1 MGAGRGWLAVGLV
14 ATIWVAAAGAAAGAA
29 AVPTPTDGHR
39 RMLAAL
45 AEIAR
50 TSADT
55 NRYTGDAQARAFRTV
70 IAEPRFNASPQL
82 RWRQLRALGAYEL
95 RLGNTEEAVRHLE
108 AAAALLPALG
118 AAVAPAD
125 IDRAQFAMAVSF
137 LRWGE
142 SRNCV
147 ARHSS
152 ESCILP
158 IGGAG
163 VHVDQAGSRR
173 GMAELA
179 ALLARRPDDLV
190 ARWLLNV
197 AAMTVGEYPDGVPA
211 AWRIPPATFAS
222 AEPFP
227 RFTDVAAAAGVNGM
241 DLMGGVVVD
250 DFDGDGHFDL
260 VVSSSDP
267 ERSLRYFAGGGDG
280 TFRER
285 SEAAGF
291 AGLTGGMNVVQ
302 ADYDNDGAIDLLVLR
317 GAWLGRGGQQP
328 KSLLRNDGRGTFSD
342 VTFAAGLGDVHYPSQ
357 AAAWADYDNDGD
369 LDLYVGNEAEENYPF
384 TGQLFRNRG
393 DGSFVDVAAAAG
405 VTNGRMAKGVAW
417 GDFDEDGRQDLYVSN
432 YTTPNRLY
440 RNRGDGTFVD
450 VAAEAGVE
458 RPLSSLAVATADFD
472 NDGHLDLYVG
482 ATTPLHSAEPRAGTD
497 PLTPL
502 AGVVASALGLPTDV
516 ETGRLYRG
524 RGDGR
529 FDDATAALGLDR
541 VLLSSGLGV
550 GDLDGDGFA
559 DLYVGTAYPGYEGLT
574 PKRLFRNR
582 RGRGFA
588 DVTTNA
594 GLGHLQKAGGIA
606 IADLDGDGDQDIFM
620 NAGGMFRGDRFG
632 DVLFANPGTGAHWI
646 DLQLIGRRANR
657 AAIGAR
663 LRLDV
668 SEDGQRRSI
677 HRVVGSGG
685 SFGANPR
692 RQAIGLGTATRVE
705 ALHITW
711 PGSGCT
717 QTLRNL
723 AADRRVDIVETCADE
738 KDVTRRRG
746 ATQRR

>member
-1 MGAGRGWLAVGLV
+1 MGGRQGWLAMGLV
-14 ATIWVAAAGAAAGAA
+14 AALWAAAAGGA
-29 AVPTPTDGHR
+29 AVPTPTNGHR
-39 RMLAAL
+39 RMLEAL

-50 TSADT
+50 TSGDT

-70 IAEPRFNASPQL
+70 IAEPRFNAAPQL

-118 AAVAPAD
+118 GAVPAAD
-125 IDRAQFAMAVSF
+125 IDRAQFELAVAF

-179 ALLARRPDDLV
+179 ALLARRPGDLV

-197 AAMTVGEYPDGVPA
+197 AAMTVGEYPDGVPVE
-211 AWRIPPATFAS
+211 WRIAPATFAS

-227 RFTDVAAAAGVNGM
+227 RFTDVAPAAGVNAM

-280 TFRER
+280 TFRDR

-291 AGLTGGMNVVQ
+291 VGLTGGMNVVQ
-302 ADYDNDGAIDLLVLR
+302 ADYDNDGATDLLVLR

-328 KSLLRNDGRGTFSD
+328 KSLLRNDGRGTFRD
-342 VTFAAGLGDVHYPSQ
+342 VTIAAGLGDVHYPSQ

-393 DGSFVDVAAAAG
+393 DGTFVDVAAAAG
-405 VTNGRMAKGVAW
+405 VSNGRMAKGVAW
-417 GDFDEDGRQDLYVSN
+417 GDFDEDGRPDLYVSN
-432 YTTPNRLY
+432 YNTPNRLY

-450 VAAEAGVE
+450 IAAEAGVE
-458 RPLSSLAVATADFD
+458 RPLAAWRWRPPTSTTTAISISTSARRRRCTAPSRAPAPIRWRRWPASSPAPSACRPASRPAASTAASVTGGSRTPPPRSGSTACCSAAVSASATSTATASRIS
-472 NDGHLDLYVG
+472 
-482 ATTPLHSAEPRAGTD
+482 TSAP
-497 PLTPL
+497 
-502 AGVVASALGLPTDV
+502 PT
-516 ETGRLYRG
+516 R
-524 RGDGR
+524 
-529 FDDATAALGLDR
+529 
-541 VLLSSGLGV
+541 
-550 GDLDGDGFA
+550 
-559 DLYVGTAYPGYEGLT
+559 
-574 PKRLFRNR
+574 
-582 RGRGFA
+582 
-588 DVTTNA
+588 
-594 GLGHLQKAGGIA
+594 
-606 IADLDGDGDQDIFM
+606 
-620 NAGGMFRGDRFG
+620 
-632 DVLFANPGTGAHWI
+632 
-646 DLQLIGRRANR
+646 
-657 AAIGAR
+657 
-663 LRLDV
+663 
-668 SEDGQRRSI
+668 
-677 HRVVGSGG
+677 
-685 SFGANPR
+685 
-692 RQAIGLGTATRVE
+692 ATR
-705 ALHITW
+705 
-711 PGSGCT
+711 G
-717 QTLRNL
+717 
-723 AADRRVDIVETCADE
+723 
-738 KDVTRRRG
+738 
-746 ATQRR
+746 